1 MTGHDSIVKFEQ
13 LKSAVN
19 EVFSYDVNSDAFWIN
34 SAAYFRAWHNKL
46 KRRRIGPGWRAAFR
60 KLIKVFES
68 RGSYVPFSILAAKNR
83 KLPYFNFSTL
93 PGTTC
98 PGAGDCLRIC
108 YSFRAWRFPS
118 SFARQMQ
125 NTILLQINSAALADA
140 LSADRLT
147 GRVVRLFVDGDFPNV
162 EGMRFIFN
170 NLNPSCSA
178 YGYSKSWQT
187 FRDYVSAGYN
197 VPKNYLLNVSP
208 GSIYDADD
216 ELRGWINSQPFTRGE
231 FAYVPI
237 NSNGINM
244 RGFKRYD
251 DRRYHNAVRTAALN
265 ILGQRVISCPGIC
278 GSCGVNGLQHCG
290 NAALSGI
297 TIANGSH

>member
-1 MTGHDSIVKFEQ
+1 MTNSDSIVKFDE
-13 LKSAVN
+13 LKAAV
-19 EVFSYDVNSDAFWIN
+19 ETIFHSSPISEEFWN
-34 SAAYFRAWHNKL
+34 NGATYFRDWSNSL
-46 KRRRIGPGWRAAFR
+46 KRRRIGSGWRAAFN
-60 KLIKVFES
+60 KLEKFFAS
-68 RGSYVPFSILAAKNR
+68 HATYVPFSILAAKNR

-118 SFARQMQ
+118 AFARQMQ
-125 NTILLQINSAALADA
+125 NTILLQIKSAALADA
-140 LSADRLT
+140 LSADKLT

-162 EGMRFIFN
+162 EGMRFIFD
-170 NLNPSCSA
+170 NLNPGCSA

-237 NSNGINM
+237 NANGINM

-251 DRRYHNAVRTAALN
+251 DRRYHNAVRSAALQ

-278 GSCGVNGLQHCG
+278 GACGVNGLQHCG